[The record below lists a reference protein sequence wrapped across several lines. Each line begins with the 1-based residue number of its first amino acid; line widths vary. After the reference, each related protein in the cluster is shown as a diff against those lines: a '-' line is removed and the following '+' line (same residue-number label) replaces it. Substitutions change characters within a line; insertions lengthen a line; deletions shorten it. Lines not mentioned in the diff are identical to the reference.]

1 MVSGSTAPETLRATD
16 VVCHPDF
23 AARTR
28 PGAES
33 AQAGD
38 AAPKFQQA
46 PASLPI
52 CRGVVGQY
60 LNVGGTGD
68 DDTLARLRQALAAD
82 GTAGG
87 IAASDLVWLGRNVD
101 RIDVRLRDADGRE
114 HHVVATED
122 HPGLSIVL
130 VFSEP
135 AQVPVQA
142 PVVVVVNGPSGSG
155 KSTLLRSIAE
165 VSEVP
170 WVTFDEPILGTTD
183 QPLLVWP
190 ERSPQLHDGFLDG
203 IVAVAAAGNA
213 VAVAA
218 AGHGQDRFRALM
230 REVRRAVRRPGLP
243 NRRPPRA

>member
-1 MVSGSTAPETLRATD
+1 VDG
-16 VVCHPDF
+16 
-23 AARTR
+23 
-28 PGAES
+28 
-33 AQAGD
+33 
-38 AAPKFQQA
+38 
-46 PASLPI
+46 I
-52 CRGVVGQY
+52 
-60 LNVGGTGD
+60 GD
-68 DDTLARLRQALAAD
+68 DDTLARLRKALAAD
-82 GTAGG
+82 GTAGD
-87 IAASDLVWLGRNVD
+87 IADSDLVWFGRNVD

-130 VFSEP
+130 VLSEP
-135 AQVPVQA
+135 AQVPVQP

-218 AGHGQDRFRALM
+218 AGHGQDRFRASM
-230 REVRRAVRRPGLP
+230 RGVRALYVGLDCPIDVLLEREHGREGRWGGLALQSSRAHDGWTYDLRLDTSELAP
-243 NRRPPRA
+243 NEAALAVLALVT